1 MTVFFD
7 FCLVNFRAKIL
18 RNKKKPFIFALR
30 NTTNAEIAQL
40 VEHNLA
46 KVEVASSRLVSRSR
60 YKRRETLS
68 SFPFFVCGP
77 RMTELVDVAD
87 LKSAAFGLWVRIPP
101 GARDP
106 HEYVNQFVP
115 SCGSVE

>member
-1 MTVFFD
+1 MVERNLAKVEVASSR
-7 FCLVNFRAKIL
+7 LVSRSKD
-18 RNKKKPFIFALR
+18 PFGTLPHAGD
-30 NTTNAEIAQL
+30 AGVAQL
-40 VEHNLA
+40 VERNLA

-87 LKSAAFGLWVRIPP
+87 LKSAAPKRAYGFDSRFWDQTKIPS
-101 GARDP
+101 R
-106 HEYVNQFVP
+106 
-115 SCGSVE
+115 S

>member
-1 MTVFFD
+1 MFELKGLDIFFEIS
-7 FCLVNFRAKIL
+7 KISL
-18 RNKKKPFIFALR
+18 L
-30 NTTNAEIAQL
+30 NAGVAQL
-40 VEHNLA
+40 VERNLA

-87 LKSAAFGLWVRIPP
+87 LKSAAPKRAYGFDSRFWDQTKIPS
-101 GARDP
+101 R
-106 HEYVNQFVP
+106 
-115 SCGSVE
+115 S

>member
-1 MTVFFD
+1 MGCLDLFWVFIKI
-7 FCLVNFRAKIL
+7 NFLSAGV
-18 RNKKKPFIFALR
+18 
-30 NTTNAEIAQL
+30 AQL
-40 VEHNLA
+40 VERNLA

-87 LKSAAFGLWVRIPP
+87 LKASK
-101 GARDP
+101 
-106 HEYVNQFVP
+106 
-115 SCGSVE
+115 SGSMKSDKNLDFSRLERVIFRNRRLL

>member
-1 MTVFFD
+1 MGCLDLFWVFIKID
-7 FCLVNFRAKIL
+7 FLSAGV
-18 RNKKKPFIFALR
+18 
-30 NTTNAEIAQL
+30 AQL
-40 VEHNLA
+40 VERNLA

-87 LKSAAFGLWVRIPP
+87 LKSAAPKRAYGFDSRFWDQTKIPSRSMFKP
-101 GARDP
+101 ELPD
-106 HEYVNQFVP
+106 N
-115 SCGSVE
+115 

>member
-1 MTVFFD
+1 MGCLDLFWVFIKI
-7 FCLVNFRAKIL
+7 NFLSAGV
-18 RNKKKPFIFALR
+18 
-30 NTTNAEIAQL
+30 AQW
-40 VEHNLA
+40 VERNLA

-87 LKSAAFGLWVRIPP
+87 LKSAAPKRAYGFDSRFWDQTKIPS
-101 GARDP
+101 R
-106 HEYVNQFVP
+106 
-115 SCGSVE
+115 S